1 MSIVSPE
8 IVSESVDSNR
18 AEFDIRVPPELV
30 FLQGHFPGEPVLPGV
45 VQVHWAIELASER
58 FDLRPDFE
66 AIEGLKFHRV
76 IEPGAEG
83 LGGPRAITAPRQRR
97 GVGEPGTDEP
107 GREIDRGR
115 STERPDRSLAS
126 AVRVWLL
133 AQAQTVDA

>member
-58 FDLRPDFE
+58 FDLKPDFT

-76 IEPGAEG
+76 IEPGAALRLVVEYDD
-83 LGGPRAITAPRQRR
+83 A
-97 GVGEPGTDEP
+97 P
-107 GREIDRGR
+107 GRMRFCYTSGGDTCSQGR
-115 STERPDRSLAS
+115 VLFK
-126 AVRVWLL
+126 
-133 AQAQTVDA
+133 